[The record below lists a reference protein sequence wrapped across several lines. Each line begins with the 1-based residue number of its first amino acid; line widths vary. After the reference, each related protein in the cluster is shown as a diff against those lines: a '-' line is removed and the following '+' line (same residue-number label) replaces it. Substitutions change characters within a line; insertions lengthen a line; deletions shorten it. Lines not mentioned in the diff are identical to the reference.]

1 MNKKWKKSIFQLLR
15 LNARYFLTVALKH
28 GFESFKE
35 VTLPFAAIIL
45 LLKAD
50 ESSDLPDLG
59 PDPFYL
65 LGKCEESLQLHF
77 CIFEE

>member
-1 MNKKWKKSIFQLLR
+1 MNKKWKKSIFQLLS

-28 GFESFKE
+28 GFESLQE
-35 VTLPFAAIIL
+35 VTWPFAVIIL

-50 ESSDLPDLG
+50 ESSNLPDLG
-59 PDPFYL
+59 PDPLYL

-77 CIFEE
+77 CILEE